1 MEHLLRIMSFAL
13 LSLAII
19 ALVCPLT
26 VSSKYDADRLAE
38 DIDYL
43 QSRINWYSN
52 GVKNYKKFLSI
63 LHDDLKVSQDQL
75 ETSGGEKKTTIAEFV
90 KCVTKTSEDS
100 YKPATNSILSYTIRK
115 VHQSYWEFFVI
126 PEDKPLWKQWLNHG
140 FEYVHKSPDFTVCDS
155 LLSNKHTKEIRELR
169 HVIEMQ
175 TRSKEIIKAFAEIK
189 SIYENV
195 MLNMLKKHA

>member
-100 YKPATNSILSYTIRK
+100 YKPATNSR
-115 VHQSYWEFFVI
+115 EFFVI

-175 TRSKEIIKAFAEIK
+175 TRSKEIIKAFAGTFKILLCRQRLLRGEIAL
-189 SIYENV
+189 
-195 MLNMLKKHA
+195 LN